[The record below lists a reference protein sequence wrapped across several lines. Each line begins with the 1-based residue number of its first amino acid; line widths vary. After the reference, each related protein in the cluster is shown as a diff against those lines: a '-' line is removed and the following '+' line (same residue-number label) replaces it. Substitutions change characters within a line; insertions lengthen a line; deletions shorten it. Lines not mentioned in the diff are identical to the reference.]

1 MSATG
6 RRSVK
11 ALGFREADQEGLAEW
26 LSREVCPTELRR
38 EALRNAVIAHC
49 RSEKVRLEPPTFGQ
63 ISRLVGSAL
72 RMFEERFCRTVERRL
87 DAAEGVVEHLEQL
100 TGTGE
105 DPESAAGGGERF
117 LYELKTDPGVLG
129 TETFRN
135 EVAKLERVKALG
147 LPKDL
152 FEGWTEKLVT
162 AWRDRAARCFPSDLA
177 TSPRQV
183 RLTLLAA
190 LCHARTTEIT
200 DGLVEL
206 LVQLV
211 QRIDTRA
218 EKRVEKELTSA
229 LRRVAGK
236 TGILF
241 RMAEAAVERPEG
253 TVRHVIYPVAGEAT
267 LRDLAKE
274 AKADKAKFSS
284 KVRTVLRGSYSHHY
298 RSFLPDLLAA
308 LEFRGNNTSWRPVM
322 DAIELLQRYKDIPV
336 SDRPCY
342 SRSDRVPLEGVVPRA
357 WREAVVDDTGKVERI
372 PYELCVLKALREAIR
387 REVWVV
393 GANRCAIPT
402 TTCRPTSKTT
412 ATCTTRR
419 SRPPWT
425 ARSSPPASR
434 AS

>member
-1 MSATG
+1 MRREWEPEDLIASWTLIEPDWELIGSKPGATRLGFAALLKFFEIDGRFPEYSAEVPEHAVAYLAEQVKVDPALFTTYQWSG
-6 RRSVK
+6 RTSERHRAQVRK
-11 ALGFREADQEGLAEW
+11 ALGFRECSEADQEGLAEW
-26 LSREVCPTELRR
+26 LSREVCPMELRR
-38 EALRNAVIAHC
+38 EALRDAVIAHC

-63 ISRLVGSAL
+63 ISRLVGSGL
-72 RMFEERFCRTVERRL
+72 RMFEERFCRTVEQRL
-87 DAAEGVVEHLEQL
+87 DAAEGVVERLEQL
-100 TGTGE
+100 TATGD

-152 FEGWTEKLVT
+152 FEGWMEKLVT

-218 EKRVEKELTSA
+218 EKRVEKELASD

-241 RMAEAAVERPEG
+241 RVAEAAVERPEG
-253 TVRHVIYPVAGEAT
+253 TVRQVIYPVAGEAT

-274 AKADKAKFSS
+274 AKADKAAFSS

-298 RSFLPDLLAA
+298 RRLLPDLLAA
-308 LEFRGNNTSWRPVM
+308 LEFRGKQH
-322 DAIELLQRYKDIPV
+322 LLAAGDGRH
-336 SDRPCY
+336 
-342 SRSDRVPLEGVVPRA
+342 
-357 WREAVVDDTGKVERI
+357 
-372 PYELCVLKALREAIR
+372 
-387 REVWVV
+387 
-393 GANRCAIPT
+393 
-402 TTCRPTSKTT
+402 
-412 ATCTTRR
+412 
-419 SRPPWT
+419 
-425 ARSSPPASR
+425 
-434 AS
+434 